1 MQLLQNGKQQFIDQN
16 GLPLANGTV
25 GYYAPGTLN
34 PQATYQDQAGTIQNT
49 NPITL
54 DSRGQAIIWGTGT
67 YRQIVKDASGVT
79 IWDQIVDAP
88 AGAASLSNTTGAGGA
103 ALVGFDGGTLSQF
116 FLSKNNRVV
125 DSIAALRGLS
135 KTTYTR
141 AFVTGYYSAGDGGG
155 GDYWYDPSD
164 VSSSDNGCTIIVAA
178 DGGRWKLEYSIGISF
193 HQAGAKG
200 DGTTDDTN
208 ACQAA
213 ITAVGC
219 VYGRAD
225 ATYSVGTL
233 NIPSNR
239 TIRDANFITK
249 ASTTDF
255 TAPITIDGTTS
266 AKKNILIQNV
276 NINGNRANQTNI
288 SSATEDGGRHG
299 FRVLGSV
306 SNLTIRD
313 SSATYCAC
321 DGLEIFS
328 NGASTSDGTFCFN
341 NILIE
346 NCTFQWNRRHGMSA
360 DSLLNVTFRKIKANN
375 NGKDL
380 NTTDPYS
387 TGTRGART
395 GLSLSGSL
403 YGSPIDAEGYGPGSN
418 IDGLLIEDCDFTQ
431 NVRPALFIDQDAAV
445 AGWIPRGNITLRKCK
460 LDNGMNLA
468 AFAPEPAIYFG
479 PLNAANASHGTY
491 YRDVNLEDNQYTS
504 YVSFRSCKH
513 CKADGYYTGTDGNGN
528 IGYALYSSDIIFE
541 SRLADGISENYYF
554 DSTSSNIRSIQPLQV
569 WPTNPPPTISVAYS
583 SSSGAP
589 GSVVS
594 QAVTVMET
602 LSGKRARYKIAF
614 RYTPTSAGVGAYA
627 SVAVQLPSGYVLEA
641 FEGFSAIYNSNG
653 KPTASSAQVQYG
665 VMTFMCEVVD
675 NIGCEVVFVVRQP

>member
-1 MQLLQNGKQQFIDQN
+1 
-16 GLPLANGTV
+16 
-25 GYYAPGTLN
+25 
-34 PQATYQDQAGTIQNT
+34 
-49 NPITL
+49 
-54 DSRGQAIIWGTGT
+54 
-67 YRQIVKDASGVT
+67 
-79 IWDQIVDAP
+79 
-88 AGAASLSNTTGAGGA
+88 
-103 ALVGFDGGTLSQF
+103 
-116 FLSKNNRVV
+116 
-125 DSIAALRGLS
+125 
-135 KTTYTR
+135 
-141 AFVTGYYSAGDGGG
+141 
-155 GDYWYDPSD
+155 
-164 VSSSDNGCTIIVAA
+164 
-178 DGGRWKLEYSIGISF
+178 
-193 HQAGAKG
+193 
-200 DGTTDDTN
+200 
-208 ACQAA
+208 
-213 ITAVGC
+213 
-219 VYGRAD
+219 
-225 ATYSVGTL
+225 
-233 NIPSNR
+233 
-239 TIRDANFITK
+239 
-249 ASTTDF
+249 
-255 TAPITIDGTTS
+255 
-266 AKKNILIQNV
+266 
-276 NINGNRANQTNI
+276 
-288 SSATEDGGRHG
+288 
-299 FRVLGSV
+299 
-306 SNLTIRD
+306 
-313 SSATYCAC
+313 
-321 DGLEIFS
+321 
-328 NGASTSDGTFCFN
+328 
-341 NILIE
+341 
-346 NCTFQWNRRHGMSA
+346 MSA

-395 GLSLSGSL
+395 GLSLAGSL
-403 YGSPIDAEGYGPGSN
+403 YGSPIDVEGYGIGSN

-460 LDNGMNLA
+460 LDNGMNLP
-468 AFAPEPAIYFG
+468 AFAPEPAVYFG
-479 PLNAANASHGTY
+479 PLNADNASHGTY
-491 YRDVNLEDNQYTS
+491 YR
-504 YVSFRSCKH
+504 YVTLDDCQFTAYSSFRSCKH
-513 CKADGYYTGTDGNGN
+513 IKVDGYYTGTDGNGN